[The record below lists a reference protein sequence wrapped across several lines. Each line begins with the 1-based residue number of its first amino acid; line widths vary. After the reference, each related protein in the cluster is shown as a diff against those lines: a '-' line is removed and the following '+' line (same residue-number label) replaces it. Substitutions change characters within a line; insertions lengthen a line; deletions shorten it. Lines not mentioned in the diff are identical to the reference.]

1 MRALLCSTLLATCL
15 YLSIGHVARY
25 RAVPPAPTPGPL
37 VMTIGDGSTRQIVD
51 DSREGELQEAQ
62 DYADAW
68 GEAVAVTQDGRLIAL
83 FNPRHK

>member
-1 MRALLCSTLLATCL
+1 MKALLCSALLSTVFA
-15 YLSIGHVARY
+15 SGVFVGREP
-25 RAVPPAPTPGPL
+25 VPAPPGPL
-37 VMTIGDGSTRQIVD
+37 VMTLGDGSTRQIVD